1 VLKQNPAIYLWAN
14 GDDARLDPGKSIETD
29 WAVLDAISV
38 DSADPLGDYVEAVAR
53 ENDVHLPEKKPSG
66 WCSWYEFYTH
76 ISEEKI
82 DANLKAVA
90 DARDHLPLDVVQIDD
105 GFESQIGDWLS
116 FKKHEFPN
124 GVAPLA
130 KAIRKN
136 GYTPGLWLAPF
147 IVHPDSQL
155 IKKHP
160 DWMLHGQHQKY
171 ANTGFNWNKFTTA
184 LDLTV
189 PAALDY
195 VCQVVKTAVEEWG
208 FSYLKLDFL
217 YAAAVAGRYHDPTQT
232 RAQVLRHGMEAIR
245 EAVGEQTFL
254 LGCGAP
260 LGSVVG
266 LVDAMRIG
274 EDVSGE
280 WLPEFNGIRRLFKD
294 EPNMPAAKNAIQN
307 TLTRTA
313 LHRRWWLNDPDC
325 LLVRSKMALTL
336 PEVHSLASA
345 IAISGGMVLLSDNLP
360 EVEPD
365 RLRIAETLLPPLDQR
380 PQVMDWLDRQTPA
393 LLRQDMS
400 GAAGEWHLVALFNWD
415 DQAANL
421 SFSAKRFN
429 LPAADYWLR
438 SFWDG
443 RTYFAAQKQGIVFEE
458 VPPHGVVLLAARA
471 APENEPLYLG
481 SDLHFTQ
488 GVEVTEWKVTSKEVS
503 LRLELPRVCQ
513 GSIELLLPAEPRR
526 AKLDGN
532 EITWES
538 LGDHCYRFEVAVD
551 RKAELKI
558 EF

>member
-1 VLKQNPAIYLWAN
+1 
-14 GDDARLDPGKSIETD
+14 
-29 WAVLDAISV
+29 
-38 DSADPLGDYVEAVAR
+38 
-53 ENDVHLPEKKPSG
+53 
-66 WCSWYEFYTH
+66 
-76 ISEEKI
+76 
-82 DANLKAVA
+82 
-90 DARDHLPLDVVQIDD
+90 
-105 GFESQIGDWLS
+105 
-116 FKKHEFPN
+116 
-124 GVAPLA
+124 
-130 KAIRKN
+130 
-136 GYTPGLWLAPF
+136 
-147 IVHPDSQL
+147 
-155 IKKHP
+155 
-160 DWMLHGQHQKY
+160 
-171 ANTGFNWNKFTTA
+171 
-184 LDLTV
+184 
-189 PAALDY
+189 
-195 VCQVVKTAVEEWG
+195 
-208 FSYLKLDFL
+208 
-217 YAAAVAGRYHDPTQT
+217 
-232 RAQVLRHGMEAIR
+232 
-245 EAVGEQTFL
+245 
-254 LGCGAP
+254 
-260 LGSVVG
+260 
-266 LVDAMRIG
+266 
-274 EDVSGE
+274 
-280 WLPEFNGIRRLFKD
+280 
-294 EPNMPAAKNAIQN
+294 
-307 TLTRTA
+307 
-313 LHRRWWLNDPDC
+313 
-325 LLVRSKMALTL
+325 
-336 PEVHSLASA
+336 
-345 IAISGGMVLLSDNLP
+345 
-360 EVEPD
+360 
-365 RLRIAETLLPPLDQR
+365 
-380 PQVMDWLDRQTPA
+380 MDWLDRQTPA